1 MPSKEDVLAFI
12 ASAPNRV
19 SRRDIARQFGIRG
32 DNRRRLKALLNELA
46 DAGHLSGSKKELR
59 KRGALPPVTVLN
71 IVRVDDDGD
80 LIGEPAQWESDEG
93 ARPSARIIV
102 ERRNR
107 HASDIGVG
115 DRVLARIESVEGPAS
130 DMDQPAYEARPI
142 RKLPKADRGYLGIFR
157 AARKGRG
164 GTIDPVDRKQLKT
177 WRIAPDQQG
186 DANDGDLVRFAFEKT
201 GRHKIPNARITETL
215 GNPQAQQQI
224 SLIAVHA
231 HGLPDTFPKAVLD
244 ETETLRSVTLGTRKD
259 LRDIPLITID
269 PADARDH
276 DDAVFAQA
284 DDHPTNEGG
293 YVVTVAIADVAH
305 YVKPG
310 TKLDREAR
318 LRANSTYFPDRV
330 VPMLPERISND
341 LCSLRENEDRPCLAV
356 EMVFDKTGKKKS
368 HRFMRA
374 LMRSHAKLSYQEAQ
388 AAFDGRPENQHKDL
402 CAPVLEP
409 LHNAYQAILQARRK
423 RSPLELDLPERKIIL
438 DKNGRVDRVVTP
450 ERLTAHKLIEE
461 FMIQANVAAAETLE
475 RAKTPLIYRV
485 HEPPSKEKVQALR
498 DFLQTLA
505 IKIPPGSDL
514 TPKALNGVLEKS
526 EDLPSKD
533 LVHEMILRS
542 QSQAEYATENRG
554 HFGLNLARYAHFT
567 SPIRRYADLIVH
579 RALIQALNFGA
590 DGLTKDQ
597 ASELGAIARS
607 ISDTERRTM
616 AAERET
622 VDRLISAHLADRIG
636 AEFPARVAGVTR
648 AGLFVR
654 LRETGADG
662 FVPIS
667 TLDGGYY
674 DFIETAMA
682 LIDTSSGLSYRLG
695 DDVEVR
701 LVEAIPTA
709 GALRFEMLSR
719 GRQRKLGT
727 KQKGSPRRGR
737 PKPKTRHTKTKT
749 RKKQRRVKR

>member
-1 MPSKEDVLAFI
+1 MPSKDDVIAFI
-12 ASAPNRV
+12 EASPSRV

-32 DNRRRLKALLNELA
+32 DNRRLLKAMLNELA

-59 KRGALPPVTVLN
+59 KRGALPPVTVLS
-71 IVRVDDDGD
+71 IHMIDDDGD
-80 LIGEPAQWESDEG
+80 LIAEPVQWDQAEGVRPRARVVSDK
-93 ARPSARIIV
+93 RS
-102 ERRNR
+102 R
-107 HASDIGVG
+107 HTPDLGIG
-115 DRVLARIESVEGPAS
+115 DRILARIAPANDS
-130 DMDQPAYEARPI
+130 GNAATDVPYEARTI

-157 AARKGRG
+157 DARKGRG

-177 WRIAPDQQG
+177 WRIAPDHQG
-186 DANDGDLVRFAFEKT
+186 DATDGDLVRFAFEKT
-201 GRHKIPNARITETL
+201 GRHKIPSARVTETL

-231 HGLPDTFPKAVLD
+231 HGLPDQFPEAVLK
-244 ETETLRSVTLGTRKD
+244 ETDKLRAVTKGNRVD
-259 LRDIPLITID
+259 LRDVPLITID

-276 DDAVFAQA
+276 DDAVYAQA
-284 DDHPTNEGG
+284 DDHPNNPGG

-310 TKLDREAR
+310 TRLDREAR

-341 LCSLRENEDRPCLAV
+341 LCSLRAHEDRPCLAV
-356 EMVFDKTGKKKS
+356 EMVFDKSGQKKH
-368 HRFMRA
+368 HRFVRA
-374 LMRSHAKLSYQEAQ
+374 LMRSHAKLSYQQAQ
-388 AAFDGRPENQHKDL
+388 AAFDGRPEHDHEAL
-402 CAPVLEP
+402 CTTVLEP
-409 LHNAYQAILQARRK
+409 LHQAYQTILRARQK
-423 RSPLELDLPERKIIL
+423 RSPLELELPERKIVL
-438 DKNGRVDRVVTP
+438 DKQGRVDRVITP

-485 HEPPSKEKVQALR
+485 HEPPSKEKVEALQ

-514 TPKALNGVLEKS
+514 TPRALNAVLEKA
-526 EDLPSKD
+526 EQLPSKD

-542 QSQAEYATENRG
+542 QSQAEYAIENRG

-579 RALIQALNFGA
+579 RALIRALNLGD
-590 DGLTKDQ
+590 DGLTKEQ
-597 ASELGAIARS
+597 GGELAAIARS

-636 AEFPARVAGVTR
+636 AEFQARVAGVTR

-674 DFIETAMA
+674 DFIEAAMA
-682 LIDTSSGLSYRLG
+682 LIDTASGLSYRLG
-695 DDVEVR
+695 DDVDVR

-709 GALRFEMLSR
+709 GALRFEMLSP
-719 GRQRKLGT
+719 GRKRKLGI
-727 KQKGSPRRGR
+727 KQSARPRRGR
-737 PKPKTRHTKTKT
+737 GKPKSRHTKTKS
-749 RKKQRRVKR
+749 RKKQRRH